1 MEKLMLG
8 TEVAKAMKEALTLKT
23 ERLKEQ
29 GIVPCL
35 AIVRVGERPDDIS
48 YERGAKKKM
57 EGIGIECRIC
67 GIQCGSLCEPAI
79 YEWIYHHN
87 NQWERETIRDVDTCS
102 YQYTGNASIAMDE
115 NGNFIFTLTDGSKM
129 KMNVG
134 KVESTVSIPASASIG
149 ENSLDEMQMRLDKL
163 EKQAEKK
170 AARDKLVYVAL
181 ALSVLSLLWNA
192 TTLITELMKKK
203 REEEK

>member
-1 MEKLMLG
+1 
-8 TEVAKAMKEALTLKT
+8 
-23 ERLKEQ
+23 
-29 GIVPCL
+29 
-35 AIVRVGERPDDIS
+35 
-48 YERGAKKKM
+48 
-57 EGIGIECRIC
+57 
-67 GIQCGSLCEPAI
+67 
-79 YEWIYHHN
+79 
-87 NQWERETIRDVDTCS
+87 
-102 YQYTGNASIAMDE
+102 MDE

-129 KMNVG
+129 NVG
-134 KVESTVSIPASASIG
+134 KVESTDSIPASASIG